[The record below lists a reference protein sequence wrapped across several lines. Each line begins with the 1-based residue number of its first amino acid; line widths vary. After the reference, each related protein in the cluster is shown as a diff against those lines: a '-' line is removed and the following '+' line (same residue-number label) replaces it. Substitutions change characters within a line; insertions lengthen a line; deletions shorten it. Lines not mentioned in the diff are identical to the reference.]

1 MRDRIDSHP
10 ISVSSLTLRLGD
22 GRSRGDEIIGG
33 GQRRCRPLMPRIVAE
48 SMEPGASLEKW
59 AAVRAFAPIRL
70 APEGPRCSRP
80 ARPARQKGDRS
91 TTSAPGGSGP
101 RSRRSCPQ
109 CRDLL

>member
-48 SMEPGASLEKW
+48 SMEPGAT
-59 AAVRAFAPIRL
+59 A
-70 APEGPRCSRP
+70 
-80 ARPARQKGDRS
+80 
-91 TTSAPGGSGP
+91 
-101 RSRRSCPQ
+101 
-109 CRDLL
+109 